1 MLIISKSQSY
11 YVVFYFFKNAVCLS
25 TVEKH
30 ENVKSRPGFL
40 CFLLL
45 FYLHGVL
52 FSCNT
57 F

>member
-11 YVVFYFFKNAVCLS
+11 EVVFYFFKNAVCFC

-40 CFLLL
+40 CFL
-45 FYLHGVL
+45 F
-52 FSCNT
+52 T
-57 F
+57 FLPAWSTFFL